1 MTPEALAQVHA
12 AAFTQSRPWSAAEFA
27 ELLDSKGVI
36 LRGDVR
42 SFVLGRL
49 IADEAEVLTI
59 ATAPEFQRQ
68 GLAQIC
74 LAAFI
79 DALQKQQAQSA
90 FLEVAADNI
99 AAKELYANNNFKNV
113 GMRPNYYNRP
123 DGTKVAAAVLRRTL
137 VQA

>member
-1 MTPEALAQVHA
+1 MTPEVLAQVHA
-12 AAFTQSRPWSAAEFA
+12 AAFTQSRPWSAVEFA

-36 LRGDVR
+36 LGGDAR

-68 GLAQIC
+68 GLAQTC

-79 DALQKQQAQSA
+79 DALQKQQAQSV

-99 AAKELYANNNFKNV
+99 AAKELYANNNFENV
-113 GMRPNYYNRP
+113 GIRPNYYNRP